1 MTQRYATGIFIAAIA
16 TCWVSV
22 WIAQSIPDRTTE
34 AHLTVMPAA
43 ELAGVTRLVWDV
55 DARYMPRNAHRDTLV
70 LAGTRGDLRLSAS
83 PNRSQHGIPL
93 KFVRKGDTIYVQ
105 GNVPEDANAQPDTDN
120 PAPTA
125 DSPTSLALPATIT
138 EIRWPKVQLIM
149 ARAADIPALTIRSD
163 GLVVGTTSRQKDYW
177 GEHIDGQVL
186 GDLQS
191 DALPGKLRC
200 LTAFSQLSTA
210 CSTSTN
216 PPTLISGS
224 FRYNGGFF
232 SQITLLTQGGDVK
245 LGPMESDMQL
255 DLHASGN
262 TKLEMDRL
270 GNLTQVRVKD
280 LSKAE
285 ADGLVSTLPGQDGT
299 RCGATRIKY

>member
-149 ARAADIPALTIRSD
+149 ARAADIPALTIHS
-163 GLVVGTTSRQKDYW
+163 
-177 GEHIDGQVL
+177 EN
-186 GDLQS
+186 
-191 DALPGKLRC
+191 
-200 LTAFSQLSTA
+200 TA
-210 CSTSTN
+210 
-216 PPTLISGS
+216 
-224 FRYNGGFF
+224 
-232 SQITLLTQGGDVK
+232 K
-245 LGPMESDMQL
+245 
-255 DLHASGN
+255 
-262 TKLEMDRL
+262 
-270 GNLTQVRVKD
+270 
-280 LSKAE
+280 
-285 ADGLVSTLPGQDGT
+285 
-299 RCGATRIKY
+299 